1 MNTER
6 SSINARV
13 SESGVTHWRYQRY
26 SAVALVPLCLWFII
40 SVVQDSGRS
49 YSAALNWLE
58 SPLTAGR
65 MILGFLV
72 LYLHTMLG
80 VQAVVEDYVAET
92 SRRALLVQAVR
103 WVSGVMSA
111 ISVLA
116 VLVVA
121 MG

>member
-6 SSINARV
+6 SSATAHF
-13 SESGVTHWRYQRY
+13 SESGLAHWRYQRY
-26 SAVALVPLCLWFII
+26 SAIALLPLCLWFII

-49 YSAALNWLE
+49 YSAAMNWLE
-58 SPLTAGR
+58 SPLTAGL

>member
-6 SSINARV
+6 SSINVRV

-40 SVVQDSGRS
+40 SVIQDAEWS
-49 YSAALNWLE
+49 YSAAINWLN
-58 SPLTAGR
+58 SPLTAGLL
-65 MILGFLV
+65 ILGFLA

-80 VQAVVEDYVAET
+80 IQAIVEDYVADP
-92 SRRALLVQAVR
+92 RRQIVLVQAVR
-103 WVSGVMSA
+103 WVSGVMA
-111 ISVLA
+111 ALSVLA